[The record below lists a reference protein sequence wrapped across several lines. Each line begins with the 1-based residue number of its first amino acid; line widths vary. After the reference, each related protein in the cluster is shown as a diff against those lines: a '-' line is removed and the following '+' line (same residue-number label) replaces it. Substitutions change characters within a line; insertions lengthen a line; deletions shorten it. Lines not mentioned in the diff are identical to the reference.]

1 MERGGREERERGI
14 DRAGDKEK
22 DKRWKER
29 EGGKT
34 EDRKMGDEGDAAKH
48 WTETS
53 KLGQVSHQT
62 PTKNGRR
69 THHSRLLAKSNP
81 KDKITSGALLANLS
95 RKT

>member
-1 MERGGREERERGI
+1 LGRRERKI
-14 DRAGDKEK
+14 N
-22 DKRWKER
+22 RWKEG
-29 EGGKT
+29 EGLGGGRGIWAGERGRKT
-34 EDRKMGDEGDAAKH
+34 QDRKVGEGDAAKH

-62 PTKNGRR
+62 PTKNGRQ
-69 THHSRLLAKSNP
+69 THLSRLLSKSKP